1 MFCSPLLFSPPSHL
15 LLSIL
20 LTLPSALRSHFS
32 TAALEV
38 IHFTNPKKANYLRFY
53 DFHYF
58 TTHTG
63 FYDCVVDYQH
73 LVHTC
78 THTHVIHI
86 HTCSKQYTH
95 TGEER
100 PEKHVYEDLD
110 VCVYTVFGL
119 CVKWRIMTP
128 GQINHVGFKY
138 IILSSREERWAVPLS
153 ISNIQRRHC
162 LRNNNSKGH
171 FSAEIRRERQSV
183 PTANFSIIKFLLTTK
198 NMFMGTIQYIWV
210 STAACVYVCV
220 CTAAICASCVLAC
233 LHMWSTTVYH
243 S

>member
-1 MFCSPLLFSPPSHL
+1 MFPKRFSLYCLFGVIKQKRKTLVEYENCPPLLCIMLLFSLCLLLSHFSSFLSSLSFLYNPYPPPSLTSSLSPLFFSPPSHL

-20 LTLPSALRSHFS
+20 LTFPSALRSHFS

-38 IHFTNPKKANYLRFY
+38 IHFTDPKKANYLRFY

-58 TTHTG
+58 STHTG
-63 FYDCVVDYQH
+63 FYDWVVDYQH

-78 THTHVIHI
+78 THTHTHVIHI

-138 IILSSREERWAVPLS
+138 IILSSREKRWAVPLS
-153 ISNIQRRHC
+153 ISNI
-162 LRNNNSKGH
+162 
-171 FSAEIRRERQSV
+171 
-183 PTANFSIIKFLLTTK
+183 
-198 NMFMGTIQYIWV
+198 
-210 STAACVYVCV
+210 
-220 CTAAICASCVLAC
+220 
-233 LHMWSTTVYH
+233 
-243 S
+243 

>member
-1 MFCSPLLFSPPSHL
+1 MFPKRFSLYCLFGVIKQKRKTLVEYENCPPLLCIMLLFSLCLLLSHFSSFLSSLSFLYNPYPPPSLTSSLSPLFFSPPSHL

-20 LTLPSALRSHFS
+20 LTFPSALRSHFS

-38 IHFTNPKKANYLRFY
+38 IHFTDPKKANYLRFY

-58 TTHTG
+58 STHTG
-63 FYDCVVDYQH
+63 FYDWVVDYQH

-78 THTHVIHI
+78 THTHTHVIHI

-128 GQINHVGFKY
+128 SQINHVGFKY
-138 IILSSREERWAVPLS
+138 IILSSREKRWAVPLS
-153 ISNIQRRHC
+153 ISNI
-162 LRNNNSKGH
+162 
-171 FSAEIRRERQSV
+171 
-183 PTANFSIIKFLLTTK
+183 
-198 NMFMGTIQYIWV
+198 
-210 STAACVYVCV
+210 
-220 CTAAICASCVLAC
+220 
-233 LHMWSTTVYH
+233 
-243 S
+243 

>member
-1 MFCSPLLFSPPSHL
+1 MFPKRFSLYCLFGVIKQKRKTLVEYENCPPLLCIMLLFSLCLLLSHFSSFLSSLSFLYNPYPPPSLTSSLSPLFFSPPSHL

-20 LTLPSALRSHFS
+20 LTFPSALRSHFS

-38 IHFTNPKKANYLRFY
+38 IHFTDPKKANYLRFY

-63 FYDCVVDYQH
+63 FYDWVVDYQH

-78 THTHVIHI
+78 THTHTHVIHI

-138 IILSSREERWAVPLS
+138 IILSSREKRWAVPLS
-153 ISNIQRRHC
+153 ISNI
-162 LRNNNSKGH
+162 
-171 FSAEIRRERQSV
+171 
-183 PTANFSIIKFLLTTK
+183 
-198 NMFMGTIQYIWV
+198 
-210 STAACVYVCV
+210 
-220 CTAAICASCVLAC
+220 
-233 LHMWSTTVYH
+233 
-243 S
+243 

>member
-1 MFCSPLLFSPPSHL
+1 MFPKRFSLYCLFGVIKQKRKTLVEYEYAPPLLCIMLLFSLCLLLSHFSSFLSSLSFLYNPYPPPSLTSSLSPLFFSPPSHL

-20 LTLPSALRSHFS
+20 LTFPSALRSHFS

-38 IHFTNPKKANYLRFY
+38 IHFTDPKKANYLRFY

-58 TTHTG
+58 STHTG
-63 FYDCVVDYQH
+63 FYDWVVDYQH

-78 THTHVIHI
+78 THTHTHVIHI

-138 IILSSREERWAVPLS
+138 IILSSREKRWAVPLS
-153 ISNIQRRHC
+153 ISNI
-162 LRNNNSKGH
+162 
-171 FSAEIRRERQSV
+171 
-183 PTANFSIIKFLLTTK
+183 
-198 NMFMGTIQYIWV
+198 
-210 STAACVYVCV
+210 
-220 CTAAICASCVLAC
+220 
-233 LHMWSTTVYH
+233 
-243 S
+243 

>member
-1 MFCSPLLFSPPSHL
+1 MFPKRFSLYCLFGVIKQKRKTLVEYENCPPLLCIMLLFSLCLLLSHFSSFLSSLSFLYNPYPPPSLTSSLSPLFFSPPSHL

-20 LTLPSALRSHFS
+20 LTFPSALRSHFS

-38 IHFTNPKKANYLRFY
+38 IHFTDPKKANYLRFY

-63 FYDCVVDYQH
+63 FYDWVVDYQH

-78 THTHVIHI
+78 THTHTHVIHI

-119 CVKWRIMTP
+119 CVK
-128 GQINHVGFKY
+128 
-138 IILSSREERWAVPLS
+138 
-153 ISNIQRRHC
+153 
-162 LRNNNSKGH
+162 
-171 FSAEIRRERQSV
+171 
-183 PTANFSIIKFLLTTK
+183 
-198 NMFMGTIQYIWV
+198 
-210 STAACVYVCV
+210 
-220 CTAAICASCVLAC
+220 
-233 LHMWSTTVYH
+233 
-243 S
+243 